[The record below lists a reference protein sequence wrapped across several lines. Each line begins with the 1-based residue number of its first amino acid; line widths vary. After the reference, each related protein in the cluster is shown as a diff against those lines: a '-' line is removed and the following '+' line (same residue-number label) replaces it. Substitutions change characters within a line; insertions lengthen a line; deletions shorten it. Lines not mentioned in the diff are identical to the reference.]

1 MLSNFVEK
9 FIHWIDTSP
18 AGLSQWK
25 RQLHFLC
32 SLIAVTLQQFLR
44 NNLSLRSGA
53 MTCTLLLSLVPMLA
67 MSTAVVKGLGGG
79 DQLKKIAFSY
89 IDNIEHYQGFDSHTF
104 GVRGKKEP
112 LPGISDAAREESP
125 SEKTLTSAMRSAVN
139 TIFNYVDR
147 TNFATLGSFGV
158 AGILVTVLLM
168 LSHVEKALNIIWK
181 VKDGRPLLRKL
192 SDYITLLFLFPLSVN
207 IAFAASTFLKHPV
220 LAQKLNIFLPFAW
233 LQPLL
238 FQALPIFFIA
248 ISLYAVY
255 IFFPCTK
262 VKSIPAM
269 LGALLAATLWFIV
282 QNIYISLQVGVAKYN
297 AIYGTFASAPLFLAW
312 IYLGWL
318 FILLGAQVAWTLQN
332 MHTVVFLEDDSKPAV
347 SLAAAFDILEEIYQ
361 HFDEKKP
368 VSTEKLVE
376 SLSCSESLSRRAVE
390 MMIESGLLHPSS
402 TDERLLPAVPREKF
416 HRGEVVDLILG
427 STVPNTPG
435 GHESGRILT
444 AARLAAEESSA
455 AD

>member
-1 MLSNFVEK
+1 MPSAFIEK

-18 AGLSQWK
+18 AELSQWR

-32 SLIAVTLQQFLR
+32 RLIAVTLQQFLR

-53 MTCTLLLSLVPMLA
+53 MTYTLLLSLVPILA

-79 DQLKKIAFSY
+79 DQLKEIAYSY
-89 IDNIEHYQGFDSHTF
+89 IDNLENYQGFDFHTF
-104 GVRGKKEP
+104 GTRGKKDS
-112 LPGISDAAREESP
+112 LPGISGEGEEESV
-125 SEKTLTSAMRSAVN
+125 SEKTLTSAMRSAVD
-139 TIFNYVDR
+139 TIFDYVDR

-168 LSHVEKALNIIWK
+168 FSHVEKAMNLIWK
-181 VKDGRPLLRKL
+181 VEDGRSLLRKL

-207 IAFAASTFLKHPV
+207 IAFAASTFLKHPA
-220 LAQKLNIFLPFAW
+220 LAQKLNILLPFAW
-233 LQPLL
+233 LQTLL

-262 VKSIPAM
+262 VKSVPAM

-318 FILLGAQVAWTLQN
+318 FILLGAQVAWALQN
-332 MHTVVFLEDDSKPAV
+332 MHTAVLLEDDSKPAV
-347 SLAAAFDILEEIYQ
+347 SLAAAFDIIEEIYQ
-361 HFDEKKP
+361 HFDEKSA
-368 VSTEKLVE
+368 VSTEELVE
-376 SLSCSESLSRRAVE
+376 SLPCSESLSRRVVE
-390 MMIESGLLHPSS
+390 MMVESGLLHPSS
-402 TDERLLPAVPREKF
+402 TDERLLPAVPRERF

-427 STVPNTPG
+427 STVPDTPG
-435 GHESGRILT
+435 GHESERILT
-444 AARLAAEESSA
+444 AARLAAEESRISA
-455 AD
+455 

>member
-1 MLSNFVEK
+1 MVPTFVEK

-18 AGLSQWK
+18 AGLSRGK
-25 RQLHFLC
+25 RQLHFFCRLV
-32 SLIAVTLQQFLR
+32 AVTLQQFVR

-53 MTCTLLLSLVPMLA
+53 MTYTLLLSLVPMLA

-79 DQLKKIAFSY
+79 DQLKKIACSY
-89 IDNIEHYQGFDSHTF
+89 IDNLENYQGFDFHAF
-104 GVRGKKEP
+104 GIKGKKEP
-112 LPGISDAAREESP
+112 LTNISDAAREESV
-125 SEKTLTSAMRSAVN
+125 SEKTLTSAMRSAVD
-139 TIFNYVDR
+139 TIFDYVDR

-168 LSHVEKALNIIWK
+168 FSHVEKALNLIWK
-181 VKDGRPLLRKL
+181 VEDGRSLLRKL

-207 IAFAASTFLKHPV
+207 IAFAASTFLKHPA
-220 LAQKLNIFLPFAW
+220 LAQKLNILLPFAW
-233 LQPLL
+233 VQTLL

-262 VKSIPAM
+262 VKNVPAM

-318 FILLGAQVAWTLQN
+318 FILLGAQVAWALQN
-332 MHTVVFLEDDSKPAV
+332 MHTVVLLEDNSKPAV
-347 SLAAAFDILEEIYQ
+347 SLAAAFDILEDVYQ
-361 HFDEKKP
+361 HFDEENS
-368 VSTEKLVE
+368 VSVEKLVE
-376 SLSCSESLSRRAVE
+376 NLPCSESLSRRTVG
-390 MMIESGLLHPSS
+390 MMVESGLLHTSS
-402 TDERLLPAVPREKF
+402 TDERLLPAVPRERF
-416 HRGEVVDLILG
+416 HRGKVVDLILG
-427 STVPNTPG
+427 STAPNTPG
-435 GHESGRILT
+435 GRESEHIIT
-444 AARLAAEESSA
+444 AARLAAEESTISA
-455 AD
+455 